1 MQRNFRTTV
10 IALLLLVGITV
21 SAQATADHL
30 IAPST
35 VYDDRFVDVH
45 TDDWFYP
52 HVATLYSIGLTNGKG
67 DTTHFAPTHEITVA
81 EVITMAARL
90 RSQYEYGNSESGV
103 EAFLAEK
110 TAWYTP
116 YFDYLCHLGIIG
128 TEFADHMNHPATR
141 AEVAHLLANALPHTL
156 FSPIND
162 EVVTVGYATGQYIRD
177 VNDYTPYQQDILT
190 LYRWGILNGTD
201 SSGSFAP
208 DTAIHRNEVAAMF
221 SRLVDSNLRLT
232 LDWTLREETA
242 IQTLAD
248 LVWSDGTFFLAP
260 APTDTAAIDAN
271 IRYMLAQGAHTMQL
285 DYAVPQSEQTIRAI
299 MDTFLMVMRTYPE
312 QTYNKINLSYSTVN
326 GKISITFSSSLYD
339 ETMLDAYR
347 ESIFTKAIVTREQL
361 YASGVLH
368 TEMSQYDKAK
378 AYFNWLCAYCDYD
391 YDCQSDDIAHSAY
404 GVFQN
409 RLAVCDGYTAAY
421 NLLLKL
427 EGIDCRAV
435 DREDWNHMWTIAVL
449 DGISYHIDAT
459 WGDQTHTVAEYYFG
473 MTEEESLS
481 RFH

>member
-1 MQRNFRTTV
+1 MQRNFRTTLLALFLLAS
-10 IALLLLVGITV
+10 IAV
-21 SAQATADHL
+21 SAQATDL
-30 IAPST
+30 VAPST

-45 TDDWFYP
+45 ADDWFYP

-67 DTTHFAPTHEITVA
+67 DTAHFAPTHEITVA

-90 RSQYEYGNSESGV
+90 RSLYEYGDSEVGAD
-103 EAFLAEK
+103 AFSSER

-116 YFDYLCHLGIIG
+116 YFDYLYHLGIIG

-141 AEVAHLLANALPHTL
+141 AEVAHMLANALPRTL
-156 FSPIND
+156 FVPIND

-190 LYRWGILNGTD
+190 LYRWGILNGID
-201 SSGSFAP
+201 SRGSFAP
-208 DTAIHRNEVAAMF
+208 DTAIRRNEVAAMF

-232 LDWTLREETA
+232 LDWTLREEEEKEL
-242 IQTLAD
+242 QTLAD
-248 LVWSDGTFFLAP
+248 LVQSDGTFFLAP
-260 APTDTAAIDAN
+260 EPEDTTAIDAN
-271 IRYMLAQGAHTMQL
+271 IRYMLAQGERTMQL
-285 DYAVPQSEQTIRAI
+285 DYTVPQSEQKIRAI
-299 MDTFLMVMRTYPE
+299 MDAFLMVMRTYPE

-326 GKISITFSSSLYD
+326 GKISISFSSSLYD
-339 ETMLDAYR
+339 ETMIAAYR
-347 ESIFTKAIVTREQL
+347 ESILMKAIVTREQL
-361 YASGVLH
+361 YTSGILH

-378 AYFNWLCAYCDYD
+378 AYFNWLCANCDYD
-391 YDCQSDDIAHSAY
+391 HDCQGDDIAHSAY

-435 DREDWNHMWTIAVL
+435 DREDWDHMWTIAVL

-459 WGDQTHTVAEYYFG
+459 WGDQTNTVAEYYFG